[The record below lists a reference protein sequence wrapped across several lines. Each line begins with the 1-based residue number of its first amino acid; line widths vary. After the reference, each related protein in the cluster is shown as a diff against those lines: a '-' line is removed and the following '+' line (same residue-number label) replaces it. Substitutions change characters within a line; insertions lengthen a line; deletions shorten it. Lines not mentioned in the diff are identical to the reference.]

1 MNKNEILGDKKFKV
15 GKENVT
21 TGIFQWSK
29 DYASG
34 ATNFSEARKYF
45 YILVKYFKTAGAY
58 KKALDTLK

>member
-1 MNKNEILGDKKFKV
+1 MNKNEALGDKKMKA

-34 ATNFSEARKYF
+34 ATNFSEARRCSYTK
-45 YILVKYFKTAGAY
+45 LN
-58 KKALDTLK
+58 TLKQLGRTRRP